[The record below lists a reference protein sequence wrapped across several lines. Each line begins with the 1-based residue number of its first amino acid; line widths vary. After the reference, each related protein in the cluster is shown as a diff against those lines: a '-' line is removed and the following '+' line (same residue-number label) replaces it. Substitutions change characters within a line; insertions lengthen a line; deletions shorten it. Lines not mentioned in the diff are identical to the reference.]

1 MAGRIGAV
9 SWAEPV
15 DELERRY
22 RQATTV
28 GARTRLQ
35 VLWLVRQGQSARAAA
50 HPAGVGEHTAIRW
63 LGWYRPGGLAAV
75 LRRLPGHTSRGRANW
90 LSRDQRSALLA
101 EAATGRFL
109 TAADAQAWIRAEFG
123 VAYSRRGTYGALA
136 RLGIHSK
143 VPRPQAERANPA
155 SQDAWKKGG

>member
-9 SWAEPV
+9 SWAEAV

-35 VLWLVRQGQSARAAA
+35 VLWLVRQGRSARAAA
-50 HPAGVGEHTAIRW
+50 HHGVGERTAIRW
-63 LGWYRPGGLAAV
+63 LGWYRTGGLAAV
-75 LRRLPGHTSRGRANW
+75 LRRLPGHTSRGRAE
-90 LSRDQRSALLA
+90 LA
-101 EAATGRFL
+101 ESRPAVRAAGRGR
-109 TAADAQAWIRAEFG
+109 DRAVPHG
-123 VAYSRRGTYGALA
+123 RRRSGLDPGRVRRRLQSARHLRGA
-136 RLGIHSK
+136 RPTGIHSK
-143 VPRPQAERANPA
+143 VPRPHAERADPA